1 MSEQSFA
8 FGGLIAEELLQQLDS
23 SPGGSSEDESGA
35 RLIRP
40 GNLTRKPL
48 SKDKRIQHTEKA

>member
-1 MSEQSFA
+1 MSKQSFA

-23 SPGGSSEDESGA
+23 SPGGLSEDESGA
-35 RLIRP
+35 RLVRP

-48 SKDKRIQHTEKA
+48 NKAKTIQRTEKA